1 MSTITPCLWFDG
13 KAEEAA
19 NFYASLFPDSHVD
32 AVHRAPSDYPSGK
45 AGDVL
50 MVEFTLMGRPF
61 TGLNGGP
68 QFQFNEAIS
77 FQIPVETQAEVDRLT
92 DALSAVPE
100 AEQCGWVKDRFGVSW
115 QIVPRQLIRLIGD
128 ADPAR
133 ARRAFDAMMQMKR
146 IDIAALESA
155 AADGSPPEPSA
166 KEVLMPVDPNAAVRI
181 SAFNWVPP
189 FAQGQVR
196 DLRPRWALEEAG
208 IAYAVRKLD
217 AMAERPAD
225 YFEEQPF
232 GQVPSYRDDTV
243 SLFESGAIVLH
254 IGRDCETLLP
264 ADPAARARATA
275 WLIAAL
281 NSVEP
286 YLMQLAT
293 IDIFA
298 AGEEWAKL
306 RRPGVIEMIDKRLS
320 RLSDAL
326 GDKSYLD
333 GDRFTAGDLM
343 MTTVLRIID
352 GKGLLDRYSNLVA
365 YKARCQA
372 RPAFQA
378 ALAAQIADFEEREP
392 VSA

>member
-1 MSTITPCLWFDG
+1 
-13 KAEEAA
+13 
-19 NFYASLFPDSHVD
+19 
-32 AVHRAPSDYPSGK
+32 
-45 AGDVL
+45 
-50 MVEFTLMGRPF
+50 
-61 TGLNGGP
+61 
-68 QFQFNEAIS
+68 
-77 FQIPVETQAEVDRLT
+77 
-92 DALSAVPE
+92 
-100 AEQCGWVKDRFGVSW
+100 
-115 QIVPRQLIRLIGD
+115 
-128 ADPAR
+128 
-133 ARRAFDAMMQMKR
+133 
-146 IDIAALESA
+146 
-155 AADGSPPEPSA
+155 
-166 KEVLMPVDPNAAVRI
+166 MPVDPNAPVRI

-217 AMAERPAD
+217 ARAERPAD
-225 YFEEQPF
+225 YYQEQPF

-298 AGEEWAKL
+298 AGEEWARL

-320 RLSDAL
+320 RLSHAL
-326 GDKSYLD
+326 GDQAYLD
-333 GDRFTAGDLM
+333 GGRFTVGDLM
-343 MTTVLRIID
+343 MTTVLRITD
-352 GKGLLDRYSNLVA
+352 GKGVLDRYSNLVA
-365 YKARCQA
+365 YKAWCQA

-378 ALAAQIADFEEREP
+378 ALAAQIADFEKREP
-392 VSA
+392 VPA

>member
-1 MSTITPCLWFDG
+1 
-13 KAEEAA
+13 
-19 NFYASLFPDSHVD
+19 
-32 AVHRAPSDYPSGK
+32 
-45 AGDVL
+45 
-50 MVEFTLMGRPF
+50 
-61 TGLNGGP
+61 
-68 QFQFNEAIS
+68 
-77 FQIPVETQAEVDRLT
+77 
-92 DALSAVPE
+92 
-100 AEQCGWVKDRFGVSW
+100 
-115 QIVPRQLIRLIGD
+115 
-128 ADPAR
+128 
-133 ARRAFDAMMQMKR
+133 
-146 IDIAALESA
+146 
-155 AADGSPPEPSA
+155 
-166 KEVLMPVDPNAAVRI
+166 MPVDPDAPVRI

-232 GQVPSYRDDTV
+232 GQVPSYRDGTV

-254 IGRDCETLLP
+254 IGRACETLLP

-293 IDIFA
+293 IDVFA
-298 AGEEWAKL
+298 AGEEWARL
-306 RRPGVIEMIDKRLS
+306 RRPGVIEMIHKRLAC
-320 RLSDAL
+320 LSDAL
-326 GDKSYLD
+326 GDKAYLD
-333 GDRFTAGDLM
+333 GGRFSAGDLM
-343 MTTVLRIID
+343 MTTVLRITD
-352 GKGLLDRYSNLVA
+352 GKGVLDRYSNLDA

-378 ALAAQIADFEEREP
+378 ALAAQIADFEKREP
-392 VSA
+392 VPA

>member
-1 MSTITPCLWFDG
+1 
-13 KAEEAA
+13 
-19 NFYASLFPDSHVD
+19 
-32 AVHRAPSDYPSGK
+32 
-45 AGDVL
+45 
-50 MVEFTLMGRPF
+50 
-61 TGLNGGP
+61 
-68 QFQFNEAIS
+68 
-77 FQIPVETQAEVDRLT
+77 
-92 DALSAVPE
+92 
-100 AEQCGWVKDRFGVSW
+100 
-115 QIVPRQLIRLIGD
+115 
-128 ADPAR
+128 
-133 ARRAFDAMMQMKR
+133 
-146 IDIAALESA
+146 
-155 AADGSPPEPSA
+155 
-166 KEVLMPVDPNAAVRI
+166 MPVVPNASVRI

-225 YFEEQPF
+225 YYEEQPF
-232 GQVPSYRDDTV
+232 GQVPSYHDDTV

-254 IGRDCETLLP
+254 IGRDCEMLLP

-281 NSVEP
+281 NTVEP

-293 IDIFA
+293 IDVFA
-298 AGEEWAKL
+298 AGEEWARL

-326 GDKSYLD
+326 GDKAYLD
-333 GDRFTAGDLM
+333 GGRFTAADLM
-343 MTTVLRIID
+343 MTTVLRITD
-352 GKGLLDRYSNLVA
+352 GKGLLDRYSNLGA

-378 ALAAQIADFEEREP
+378 ALAAQIADFEERVA

>member
-1 MSTITPCLWFDG
+1 
-13 KAEEAA
+13 
-19 NFYASLFPDSHVD
+19 
-32 AVHRAPSDYPSGK
+32 
-45 AGDVL
+45 
-50 MVEFTLMGRPF
+50 
-61 TGLNGGP
+61 
-68 QFQFNEAIS
+68 
-77 FQIPVETQAEVDRLT
+77 
-92 DALSAVPE
+92 
-100 AEQCGWVKDRFGVSW
+100 
-115 QIVPRQLIRLIGD
+115 
-128 ADPAR
+128 
-133 ARRAFDAMMQMKR
+133 
-146 IDIAALESA
+146 
-155 AADGSPPEPSA
+155 
-166 KEVLMPVDPNAAVRI
+166 MPVDPDAPVRI

-208 IAYAVRKLD
+208 MPYAVRKLD

-225 YFEEQPF
+225 YYEEQPF
-232 GQVPSYRDDTV
+232 GQVPSYHDDTV

-264 ADPAARARATA
+264 ADPAARARTTT

-286 YLMQLAT
+286 FLMQLAA

-298 AGEEWAKL
+298 AGEEWARL

-326 GDKSYLD
+326 ADKAYLD

-352 GKGLLDRYSNLVA
+352 GKGLLDRYSNLAA

-378 ALAAQIADFEEREP
+378 ALAAQIADFEERKP

>member
-1 MSTITPCLWFDG
+1 M
-13 KAEEAA
+13 
-19 NFYASLFPDSHVD
+19 AS
-32 AVHRAPSDYPSGK
+32 
-45 AGDVL
+45 
-50 MVEFTLMGRPF
+50 
-61 TGLNGGP
+61 
-68 QFQFNEAIS
+68 
-77 FQIPVETQAEVDRLT
+77 
-92 DALSAVPE
+92 
-100 AEQCGWVKDRFGVSW
+100 
-115 QIVPRQLIRLIGD
+115 
-128 ADPAR
+128 
-133 ARRAFDAMMQMKR
+133 
-146 IDIAALESA
+146 
-155 AADGSPPEPSA
+155 PEPSA
-166 KEVLMPVDPNAAVRI
+166 KEVLMPVNPDAPVRI
-181 SAFNWVPP
+181 SAFKWVPP

-225 YFEEQPF
+225 YYEDQPF
-232 GQVPSYRDDTV
+232 GQVPSYRDGNV
-243 SLFESGAIVLH
+243 LLFESGAIVLH

-264 ADPAARARATA
+264 ADPTARARATA

-293 IDIFA
+293 IDVFA
-298 AGEEWAKL
+298 AGEEWARL
-306 RRPGVIEMIDKRLS
+306 RRPGVIELIHKRLS

-326 GDKSYLD
+326 GDMAYLD

-352 GKGLLDRYSNLVA
+352 GRGLLDRYSKLVA

-378 ALAAQIADFEEREP
+378 ALAAQIADFEARAP
-392 VSA
+392 VSP

>member
-1 MSTITPCLWFDG
+1 
-13 KAEEAA
+13 
-19 NFYASLFPDSHVD
+19 
-32 AVHRAPSDYPSGK
+32 
-45 AGDVL
+45 
-50 MVEFTLMGRPF
+50 
-61 TGLNGGP
+61 
-68 QFQFNEAIS
+68 
-77 FQIPVETQAEVDRLT
+77 
-92 DALSAVPE
+92 
-100 AEQCGWVKDRFGVSW
+100 
-115 QIVPRQLIRLIGD
+115 
-128 ADPAR
+128 
-133 ARRAFDAMMQMKR
+133 
-146 IDIAALESA
+146 
-155 AADGSPPEPSA
+155 
-166 KEVLMPVDPNAAVRI
+166 MPVDPNARVRI

-208 IAYAVRKLD
+208 LAYAVRKLD

-232 GQVPSYRDDTV
+232 GQVPSYRDGSV

-293 IDIFA
+293 IDVFA

-306 RRPGVIEMIDKRLS
+306 RRPGVIEMIHKRLS

-326 GDKSYLD
+326 GDKAYLD

-343 MTTVLRIID
+343 MTTVLRITD
-352 GKGLLDRYSNLVA
+352 GKGLLDRYSNLAA

-378 ALAAQIADFEEREP
+378 ALAAQIADFEKREAVP
-392 VSA
+392 A